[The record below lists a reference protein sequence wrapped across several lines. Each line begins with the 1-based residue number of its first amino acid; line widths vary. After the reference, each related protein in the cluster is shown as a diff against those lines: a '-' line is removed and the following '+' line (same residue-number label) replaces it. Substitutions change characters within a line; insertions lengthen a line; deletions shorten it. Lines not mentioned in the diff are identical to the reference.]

1 MIEEKLKIIFFI
13 IVLIYIGTIAYFYF
27 FQNAMLFNAKAID
40 KKPPFDVPNMEHIS
54 LEVDEGVVLDG
65 VYKHA
70 DKKNAPLIIY
80 FGGNADDATRFL
92 FYVEKLNDFNIVIFN
107 YRGYLQSSGKPSEAN
122 LFNDALKIYD
132 KFAHN
137 SRVIVIGRSLGSG
150 VAVYLASKREVLGVV
165 LITPY
170 DSIASLAKEK
180 YPFLP
185 INLILKNRFESLKY
199 IEKVKS
205 PIAIIEVKNDTT
217 IPNSHTLRLV
227 KKIKNLSKVVVL
239 DKTTHADVLSHPK
252 FEECLNKIIKE
263 IYVK

>member
-1 MIEEKLKIIFFI
+1 M
-13 IVLIYIGTIAYFYF
+13 
-27 FQNAMLFNAKAID
+27 
-40 KKPPFDVPNMEHIS
+40 
-54 LEVDEGVVLDG
+54 
-65 VYKHA
+65 
-70 DKKNAPLIIY
+70 
-80 FGGNADDATRFL
+80 
-92 FYVEKLNDFNIVIFN
+92 
-107 YRGYLQSSGKPSEAN
+107 QSSGKPSEAN

-199 IEKVKS
+199 IEKIKS

-217 IPNSHTLRLV
+217 IPNSHTLRLA

-252 FEECLNKIIKE
+252 FEESLKLTLRTMHNL
-263 IYVK
+263 